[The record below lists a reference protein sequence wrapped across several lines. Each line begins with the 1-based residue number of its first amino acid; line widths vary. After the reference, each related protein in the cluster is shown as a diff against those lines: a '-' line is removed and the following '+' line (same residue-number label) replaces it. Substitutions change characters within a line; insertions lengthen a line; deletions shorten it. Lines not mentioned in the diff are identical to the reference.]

1 MKHISTILSVIA
13 LGLVGVLFYLH
24 SDQDRQIKKA
34 SSADIKAPVS
44 AFRIAYFD
52 MDSLEAHYDYFKDAL
67 AQAKTKESA
76 MNNELSSMEKSY
88 QKKIAEWQQKGA
100 NMTQAESQQAQ
111 QEYGIMQQNFQSRK
125 EALQQELYKNTE
137 DLKSKIRKKI
147 EEYVKE
153 YNKEKN
159 FSFIF
164 AYDPS
169 SFIYYKDTVYN
180 ITPNLLEGLNA
191 SYKMKN

>member
-13 LGLVGVLFYLH
+13 LGLAGFLFYQQ
-24 SDQDRQIKKA
+24 SAQKQDIKKLSSGDNRLPA
-34 SSADIKAPVS
+34 SEFKV
-44 AFRIAYFD
+44 AYFD
-52 MDSLEAHYDYFKDAL
+52 MDTLEAHYDYFRDAL
-67 AQAKTKESA
+67 AQAKKKESD

-111 QEYGIMQQNFQSRK
+111 QEYGIMQQNYQSRK
-125 EALQQELYKNTE
+125 ESLTQELYKNTE
-137 DLKSKIRKKI
+137 DLKTSIRKKI

-153 YNKEKN
+153 YNKQKN
-159 FSFIF
+159 YAFIF

-169 SFIYYKDTVYN
+169 SFMYYRDTAYN
-180 ITPNLLEGLNA
+180 ITSNLLDGLNTA
-191 SYKMKN
+191 YKKK